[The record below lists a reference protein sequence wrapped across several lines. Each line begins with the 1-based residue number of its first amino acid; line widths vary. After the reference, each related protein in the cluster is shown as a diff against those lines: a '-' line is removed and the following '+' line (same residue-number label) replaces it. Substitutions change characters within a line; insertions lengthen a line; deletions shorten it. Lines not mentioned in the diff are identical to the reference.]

1 MITETAEQIAFR
13 FLVDMHNGD
22 TALINGWRREARR
35 EWCLTLQLCVSF
47 MDGRRH
53 GGLNDGRKQFGRC
66 NSLR

>member
-22 TALINGWRREARR
+22 TALIESWRREARR

-47 MDGRRH
+47 MDEIERSARRK
-53 GGLNDGRKQFGRC
+53 GT
-66 NSLR
+66 